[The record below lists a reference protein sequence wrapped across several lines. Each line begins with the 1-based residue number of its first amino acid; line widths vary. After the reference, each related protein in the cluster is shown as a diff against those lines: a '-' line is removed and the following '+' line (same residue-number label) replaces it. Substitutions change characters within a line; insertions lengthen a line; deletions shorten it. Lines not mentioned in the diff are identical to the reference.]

1 MPDGKSFKESIQETA
16 GTYNVFCWKGQLF
29 KVAPISGM
37 LVKRRALFTCMNTP
51 RFPFH
56 HLERRKG
63 IKPDPR
69 TFVARLWLWKCALM
83 FGDKLQ
89 AENSDAKSTQS
100 HAEDNAQAPCLN
112 NKRLLHH
119 GRLTSSCLKT
129 PAKTAVLC
137 KLLVWAKMAS
147 SQGNMWQTWC
157 IIFFSA
163 LCSWTQCKSS
173 SDNPKVPSQNSKN
186 VFYIILS
193 RSTQTCDGLYFSG
206 KHSEAFTSDMGHY
219 LAPV

>member
-1 MPDGKSFKESIQETA
+1 
-16 GTYNVFCWKGQLF
+16 
-29 KVAPISGM
+29 M
-37 LVKRRALFTCMNTP
+37 LVKRRALFTRMNTP

-56 HLERRKG
+56 HLERCKG

-157 IIFFSA
+157 IIFSL
-163 LCSWTQCKSS
+163 LCVPELSVNPPRIIPKCLHKTPRMSS
-173 SDNPKVPSQNSKN
+173 TSYCRDQLKPVTGYTSQVNTPKLSLRTWV
-186 VFYIILS
+186 II
-193 RSTQTCDGLYFSG
+193 
-206 KHSEAFTSDMGHY
+206 
-219 LAPV
+219 